1 MIDFKVGSKLP
12 DDFLGAVP
20 EGMSGVFSDRIILIL
35 KMEDLE
41 KEDIESFN
49 KNRIEI
55 DLLEINTYEYKIG
68 KLYALS
74 VLVDGFIDNSEV
86 MIDFRVEDIEEI
98 MPTSFKNQNGIK
110 TIFALVDEEDN
121 ILGLREFKIGT
132 ELSNIIS
139 DKAYKQN
146 QFIFSKQDEDKSDYV
161 LLAFQKLFENEP
173 EENLRLFSIGK
184 SVIY

>member
-1 MIDFKVGSKLP
+1 
-12 DDFLGAVP
+12 
-20 EGMSGVFSDRIILIL
+20 
-35 KMEDLE
+35 
-41 KEDIESFN
+41 
-49 KNRIEI
+49 
-55 DLLEINTYEYKIG
+55 
-68 KLYALS
+68 
-74 VLVDGFIDNSEV
+74 
-86 MIDFRVEDIEEI
+86 